1 MYLQPCVGSS
11 LTNLHTVY
19 FLFLCVCGTRLDQ
32 TLEYSSVAL
41 IQYILSWYSS
51 TNLWDHINVVVHIQ
65 PVREQVETSKS
76 IKLFVLQTHIWYII
90 VSETKNNGGILLI
103 QMLTFWSKRIWNLKE
118 GKTDYHSDMHLF
130 FFFFPFGF
138 LHFLLAHVQTD
149 FQSSSRAVKFSCH
162 FLSSFPQ
169 FYQIMNWTWKLII
182 ERRRKK
188 KKKDEK
194 K

>member
-130 FFFFPFGF
+130 FFFFP
-138 LHFLLAHVQTD
+138 LAFCISYLPMFKLTFKVLVEQLN
-149 FQSSSRAVKFSCH
+149 FPVIFCPP
-162 FLSSFPQ
+162 FLSF
-169 FYQIMNWTWKLII
+169 T
-182 ERRRKK
+182 R
-188 KKKDEK
+188 
-194 K
+194 